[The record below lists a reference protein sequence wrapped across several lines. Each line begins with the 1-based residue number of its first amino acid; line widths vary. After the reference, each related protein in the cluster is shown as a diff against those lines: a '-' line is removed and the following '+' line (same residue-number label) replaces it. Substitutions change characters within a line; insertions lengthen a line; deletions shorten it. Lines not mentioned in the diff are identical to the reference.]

1 MKRYVAAS
9 LLAFVCICASG
20 QTDRRCVRDGNRDFA
35 KDDFRSAAVDY
46 GKAVAMDT
54 TSFAAQYN
62 LASCL
67 YRMGDYQ
74 GAGQALDAVKASVPQ
89 AGTRAAARKDPA
101 REGFVRNSVADWH
114 FNRGDIALQTKDYA
128 SAVQEFRTSLLMNPD
143 DLEAKENYIYAKKML
158 QNQQGGGGQNQQN
171 QQNQQDQ
178 NQQDQQNQQNQQNQ
192 QDQQDQDQPQPS
204 ESKISPQQAQQMLR
218 AMQAEEKKTQDKVN
232 KEKAEMM
239 QSRQKE
245 KNW

>member
-158 QNQQGGGGQNQQN
+158 QNQQ
-171 QQNQQDQ
+171 
-178 NQQDQQNQQNQQNQ
+178 NQ

>member
-20 QTDRRCVRDGNRDFA
+20 QTDRRCVRDGNHDFA

-128 SAVQEFRTSLLMNPD
+128 SAVQEFRASLLMNPD

-158 QNQQGGGGQNQQN
+158 QNQQGGGGQNQQD
-171 QQNQQDQ
+171 QQD
-178 NQQDQQNQQNQQNQ
+178 QNQQNQ
-192 QDQQDQDQPQPS
+192 QDQQDQDRPQPS

>member
-158 QNQQGGGGQNQQN
+158 QNQQGGGGQNQQDP
-171 QQNQQDQ
+171 QNQQDQ

>member
-1 MKRYVAAS
+1 MKKYVAAS

-128 SAVQEFRTSLLMNPD
+128 SAVQEFRASLLMNPD

-158 QNQQGGGGQNQQN
+158 QNQQGGGGQNQQD
-171 QQNQQDQ
+171 QQDQNQQ
-178 NQQDQQNQQNQQNQ
+178 NQQDQQNQQNQQ
-192 QDQQDQDQPQPS
+192 DQDRPQPS

>member
-158 QNQQGGGGQNQQN
+158 QNQQGGGGQDQQD

>member
-158 QNQQGGGGQNQQN
+158 QNQQGGGGQNQQD
-171 QQNQQDQ
+171 QQDQQDQ

>member
-20 QTDRRCVRDGNRDFA
+20 QTDRRCVRDGNRDFV

-128 SAVQEFRTSLLMNPD
+128 SAVQEFRASLLMNPD

-171 QQNQQDQ
+171 QQDQQTQQDQ
-178 NQQDQQNQQNQQNQ
+178 HNQQNQQNQ

>member
-1 MKRYVAAS
+1 

-158 QNQQGGGGQNQQN
+158 QNQQGGGGQDQQD

>member
-158 QNQQGGGGQNQQN
+158 QNQQGGGGQNQQ
-171 QQNQQDQ
+171 
-178 NQQDQQNQQNQQNQ
+178 DQQNQQNQQNQ